1 MPFHLEPAPTC
12 STETTPARAA
22 GAPDAP
28 PTRFWLHDRWH
39 RVAHAHGPERIE
51 TAWWRGPTV
60 RRDYYVVETVSGE
73 RFWLFHCRR
82 DGRWFLHGI
91 FA

>member
-1 MPFHLEPAPTC
+1 MPSCSEPSASLLGDRPPVPT
-12 STETTPARAA
+12 
-22 GAPDAP
+22 GDDPDAP
-28 PTRFWLHDRWH
+28 PTCLWLHDRWH
-39 RVAHAHGPERIE
+39 HVAHAYGPERIE

-60 RRDYYVVETVSGE
+60 RRDYYVVETESGE